1 MKNFN
6 NFLNEVLVH
15 PKYNDEDC
23 RYIISYKKYIY
34 LLTDD
39 DFDDSERI
47 NDLLELLDI
56 PDSYNDSIYDLQQ
69 YIEEQMP
76 HIIYLEYRNER
87 LYLHLA
93 LTQFSFDFSIYKQF
107 IDTLKILKKELNVDT
122 LEVFG
127 NMSDLHGESEIDVAE
142 NFDID
147 DLINHFTKDV
157 KVRKLPKFVYHGT
170 CTAHLNNILSKGL
183 RPDQIDSNFKNLY
196 LSSDYI
202 FLTSSIYESY
212 FYAENAAYQTKSI
225 PIILE
230 ISTNSFDINK
240 ISFDYDFYADFIGIG
255 NEDFDSLASH
265 KYQYDSENKALK
277 HLHDKYVGATFR
289 KFSYKGN
296 IYPKS
301 IKAINYKEFYN
312 NEYYNNVVYPEKFK
326 DFLDLIN
333 YAEDFYDNTE
343 YCLDFEEY
351 EDYLEN
357 QDED

>member
-15 PKYNDEDC
+15 PKYNDVDC
-23 RYIISYKKYIY
+23 RFIISYKKYIY

-39 DFDDSERI
+39 DFNDNEKI
-47 NDLLELLDI
+47 NELLELLDI
-56 PDSYNDSIYDLQQ
+56 PDSYSDSIYDLRQ
-69 YIEEQMP
+69 YIEEEMP
-76 HIIYLEYRNER
+76 HIIYLDYRNER

-93 LTQFSFDFSIYKQF
+93 LTQFSFDFNIYKQF
-107 IDTLKILKKELNVDT
+107 IDTLKTLKKELNVDT

-127 NMSDLHGESEIDVAE
+127 NMPDFHGESEVYVAE

-147 DLINHFTKDV
+147 DLINHFKKDV

-196 LSSDYI
+196 LSTDYI
-202 FLTSSIYESY
+202 FFTSSIYESY
-212 FYAENAAYQTKSI
+212 FYAENAAHQTKSI

-230 ISTNSFDINK
+230 ISTDSFDINK

-255 NEDFDSLASH
+255 NEDFDRLASY
-265 KYQYDSENKALK
+265 KYHYDSENKVLK
-277 HLHDKYVGATFR
+277 YLHNKYVGATFR

-301 IKAINYKEFYN
+301 IHSINYKTTSGD
-312 NEYYNNVVYPEKFK
+312 EYYNTRVYPDKFK
-326 DFLDLIN
+326 YFLDLVDF
-333 YAEDFYDNTE
+333 ARDFYDNTE
-343 YCLDFEEY
+343 YCLDFGEY
-351 EDYLEN
+351 ENYLEN